1 MRKKIVTMLIGFLIV
16 GGLCALE
23 HHAVKHHTSEAL
35 EEAAQ
40 MLDALRAGDLQTGMR
55 MAREM
60 DGTWDEWAQGLELM
74 IDHGS
79 TDEVRFALSRLI
91 AALEG
96 EDQASAL
103 IYASEPEGCIE
114 HLCDRQAVSL
124 QNLL

>member
-1 MRKKIVTMLIGFLIV
+1 MRKKIVTMLMGLLFV
-16 GGLCALE
+16 GALCALE

-35 EEAAQ
+35 HEAAQ
-40 MLDALRAGDLQTGMR
+40 LLDALRGGNLEAGMR
-55 MAREM
+55 MAQEM
-60 DGTWDEWAQGLELM
+60 DATWDEWAQGLELM

-96 EDQASAL
+96 DDRASAL
-103 IYASEPEGCIE
+103 IYASELEGCIE